1 MENLLSDECQV
12 RAAGQSNSAAAS
24 NDGEHEVKVTAE
36 TKEDVEGVKPQDRE
50 QKAKEARKESEARE
64 HKERDRRALEKEKVP
79 RERDRLER
87 VRRERDRK
95 DERKRECERRERAK
109 VDRKSTNV
117 VRSPYRS
124 QKTWRGG
131 KQDSPSTDAMG
142 VRHETAFY
150 LSSVLTTHA

>member
-64 HKERDRRALEKEKVP
+64 HKERDRRALEKVP

-109 VDRKSTNV
+109 VDRKSTNA